1 MSAYDTFI
9 KATETATANKELAPR
24 MDGMMQRYEQQLNQA
39 RSQYANLKLARE
51 RAAYYKWKVLE
62 SLDKYLIDFEAA
74 VMRRGGKVLWAV
86 DAEAACNEV
95 ESILKR
101 VQPQCIVK
109 SKSMLTDEIE
119 LNAFL
124 RKHNYTVLETDV
136 GEFVVDMAAE
146 KPFHMVTPAMHKTK
160 EEIAALLNDKIGVSM
175 DADAEHIVEDI
186 RTELRSRFTQSD
198 VLITGA
204 NFLIADSGMVA
215 ITENEG
221 NTRMGMAFA
230 KTHIVLAGIDK
241 LIPSLNDLDVFFPL
255 LATFGTGQKLTSYNS
270 ITGPRQA
277 TDLDGPAEFIVV
289 LIDNG
294 RSNVLAQP
302 DQRQALSCIK
312 CGACSNVCPVFKT
325 IGGHAYGV
333 SNAGPVGAVV
343 VPHMQ
348 GMDAYKHLSYA
359 SPLCGRCTD
368 ICPVNIDLHN
378 HLTRNRR
385 DSVNQGFTKSADKLM
400 WFSWKK
406 MMLSR
411 KNLNKGVSIKNFM
424 LKSFFKTSWGE
435 RREFPRIADKSF
447 NQLWR
452 ERLGV

>member
-1 MSAYDTFI
+1 MSAD
-9 KATETATANKELAPR
+9 KELAER
-24 MDGMMQRYEQQLNQA
+24 MYDVMQRYEQQHLDA
-39 RSQYANLKLARE
+39 RTQYANLKLARE

-74 VMRRGGKVLWAV
+74 VMRRGGKVMWAV
-86 DAEAACNEV
+86 DADAACHEV
-95 ESILKR
+95 ETVLKR
-101 VQPQCIVK
+101 LQPQSIVK
-109 SKSMLTDEIE
+109 SKSMLTEEIE

-124 RKHNYTVLETDV
+124 RKHNYSVTETDV
-136 GEFVVDMAAE
+136 GEFIVDTASE
-146 KPFHMVTPAMHKTK
+146 KPFHMVTPAVHKTK
-160 EEIAALLNDKIGVSM
+160 EQIASLLNDKIGVSM

-186 RTELRSRFTQSD
+186 RDELRKRFQEAD

-241 LIPSLNDLDVFFPL
+241 IIPSITDLDTYFPL
-255 LATFGTGQKLTSYNS
+255 LATYGTGQKLTSYNS
-270 ITGPRQA
+270 ITGPKQA
-277 TDLDGPAEFIVV
+277 VDIDGPSEFIVILV
-289 LIDNG
+289 DNG

-348 GMDAYKHLSYA
+348 GMDEYKHLSYA
-359 SPLCGRCTD
+359 SSLCGRCTD

-378 HLTRNRR
+378 HLSRNRR
-385 DSVNQGFTKSADKLM
+385 DSVAQGHTKSAEKLM

-406 MMLSR
+406 MMISR
-411 KNLNKGVSIKNFM
+411 KNLNKSASIKNFM
-424 LKSFFKTSWGE
+424 LKSFFKSSWGE
-435 RREFPRIADKSF
+435 RREFPKIADKSF
-447 NQLWR
+447 NQMWR

>member
-1 MSAYDTFI
+1 VGDYEHFI
-9 KATETATANKELAPR
+9 KATETATADKELAMR
-24 MDGMMQRYEQQLNQA
+24 MDDVMQRYEQLHYSA
-39 RSQYANLKLARE
+39 RAQYANLKLARE

-86 DAEAACNEV
+86 DAEAACQEIDTV
-95 ESILKR
+95 LKR
-101 VQPQCIVK
+101 IQPQTILK
-109 SKSMLTDEIE
+109 SKSMLTEEIE
-119 LNAFL
+119 LSTFL
-124 RKHNYTVLETDV
+124 RKHKYSVIETDV
-136 GEFVVDMAAE
+136 GDYIVDTSGE
-146 KPFHMVTPAMHKTK
+146 KPFHMVTPAVHKSK

-175 DADAEHIVEDI
+175 DADADHIVADI
-186 RTELRSRFTQSD
+186 RTELRDKFYEAD

-204 NFLIADSGMVA
+204 NFVIADSGMVA

-241 LIPSLNDLDVFFPL
+241 LIPSLTDLDIFFPL

-277 TDLDGPAEFIVV
+277 IDMDGPSEFIVV
-289 LIDNG
+289 LVDNG

-348 GMDAYKHLSYA
+348 GMDAFKHLSYA

-385 DSVNQGFTKSADKLM
+385 DSVNQGYTKSAEKLM